1 MTDYGHEETDKRLKK
16 LERKIH
22 AEYEQAA
29 KEVEKKMNDHL
40 SKFQVKDEIKRRER
54 DAGKITGYVKSYARM
69 KGISEDKI
77 NQRVIDDSYNYW
89 RTGQLMMGKRWEE
102 MRDTLAEDLTNV
114 DKIAM
119 NMVSGNMKDVYAL
132 NHNYGTFEAEKGS
145 LVDTSYTLYNRE
157 TVENL
162 MKNNPDLLPTPK
174 PGKGDL
180 RWNKQNIQS
189 QMMQGI
195 LQGESIPQISKRV
208 ALGTTTKDKQAAIR
222 NARTMITCAENA
234 GRSDSY
240 IRAREMGIEME
251 QIWLATLDERTRNS
265 HRKLDGEK
273 IKVGDKWH
281 HPKFSNR
288 LRYPGDPEGP
298 ASEVYNCRCTLIAQV
313 VGINLNPSDISKR
326 NNYKLGGMSYEEWK
340 NEHTKKQKPV
350 IKPLE
355 PAQAIKHPLAV
366 LSNYNFE
373 EKESIF
379 NELQQAKN
387 DANRS
392 GVDISIGRY
401 REQKIKEVNQRY
413 SKYNGIIGATDEDIK
428 RLKEENEE
436 LRKQYKFWSDES
448 DKWYDHPDRKLFPDE
463 YAEWKEWKRSYQDR
477 GIDPGE
483 KTMELSKK
491 ISDNSFIIDY
501 YPRYKEDLKNA
512 QQYPTLSE
520 LKRKQ
525 EKAQAKADDLQSKFS
540 LMDNKLMAAHNNKK
554 IEYNPVTVLDHK
566 LEETDI
572 IEKLAGGDKTEGSCA
587 SLALAYMGNK
597 AGFNVTDYRGGE
609 SRSFIATGTTRQF
622 AHFPGV
628 ISKTETGEKEQE
640 CAIKLLHTM
649 EQGKE
654 YMLVTGRH
662 AAIVRHHGDKYQ
674 YLEMQSSYD
683 NGWHD
688 LGNDSNNDGYIAEM
702 LKWRFAC
709 CKKSKYESESVLVD
723 VDSASKVANFD
734 TLLGFLNTE
743 TDKQMKGKGG
753 VIR

>member
-1 MTDYGHEETDKRLKK
+1 MTDYGHEETDRRLKK

-22 AEYEQAA
+22 AEYEQAS
-29 KEVEKKMNDHL
+29 KEVQTKLDDYL
-40 SKFQVKDEIKRRER
+40 RRFQIKDNIKREAVA
-54 DAGKITGYVKSYARM
+54 AGEITQEEYTK
-69 KGISEDKI
+69 
-77 NQRVIDDSYNYW
+77 W
-89 RTGQLMMGKRWEE
+89 RTGQIMIGKRWEE
-102 MRDTLAEDLTNV
+102 MRDTLAQDLTNT

-119 NMVSGNMKDVYAL
+119 SMVKGYMPDVYAL

-145 LVDTSYTLYNRE
+145 MIDTSYTLYDRQ

-162 MKNNPDLLPTPK
+162 MKKNPDLLPKPSVDIPK
-174 PGKGDL
+174 DL
-180 RWNKQNIQS
+180 QWNKRHIVS
-189 QMMQGI
+189 AITQGI
-195 LQGESIPQISKRV
+195 LQGEDIRKISKRLQGV
-208 ALGTTTKDKQAAIR
+208 TDMDRRAAIR
-222 NARTMITCAENA
+222 NARTMTTSAENA

-240 IRAREMGIEME
+240 VRAKEMGIEME
-251 QIWLATLDERTRNS
+251 QVWLATLDERTRDS
-265 HRKLDGEK
+265 HRELDGEA

-281 HPKFSNR
+281 HPKFSNG
-288 LRYPGDPEGP
+288 LRYPGDPDGP
-298 ASEVYNCRCTLIAQV
+298 PAEVYNCRCTLIAQV
-313 VGINLNPSDISKR
+313 TGINLNPSDISKR

-355 PAQAIKHPLAV
+355 PAQAIKHPLAE

-387 DANRS
+387 DVNRS

-448 DKWYDHPDRKLFPDE
+448 DKWYDRPDRKLFPDE

-483 KTMELSKK
+483 KTMELSMK

-540 LMDNKLMAAHNNKK
+540 PMDSKLMAAHNNKK

-688 LGNDSNNDGYIAEM
+688 LGNDSNNDDYIAEM

-753 VIR
+753 VIK

>member
-1 MTDYGHEETDKRLKK
+1 MTDYGHEETDKQLKK

-22 AEYEQAA
+22 AEYEQAS
-29 KEVEKKMNDHL
+29 KEVQTKLDDYL
-40 SKFQVKDEIKRRER
+40 RRFQIKDNIKREAVA
-54 DAGKITGYVKSYARM
+54 AGEITQEEYTK
-69 KGISEDKI
+69 
-77 NQRVIDDSYNYW
+77 W
-89 RTGQLMMGKRWEE
+89 RTGQIMIGKRWEE
-102 MRDTLAEDLTNV
+102 MRDTLAQDLTNT

-119 NMVSGNMKDVYAL
+119 SMVRGYMPEVYAL

-145 LVDTSYTLYNRE
+145 MIDTSYTLYDRQ

-162 MKNNPDLLPTPK
+162 IKKNPDLLPKPSVDIPK
-174 PGKGDL
+174 DL
-180 RWNKQNIQS
+180 KWNKQKITS
-189 QMMQGI
+189 AITQGI
-195 LQGESIPQISKRV
+195 LQGEDIRKISKRLRNV
-208 ALGTTTKDKQAAIR
+208 TDMDKRAAIR
-222 NARTMITCAENA
+222 NARTMTTSAENA

-240 IRAREMGIEME
+240 TRAREMGIEME
-251 QIWLATLDERTRNS
+251 QIWLATLDERTRDS

-281 HPKFSNR
+281 HPKFSNG

-313 VGINLNPSDISKR
+313 AGINLNPSDISKR

-355 PAQAIKHPLAV
+355 PAQAIKHPLAE

-413 SKYNGIIGATDEDIK
+413 SKYNGIIDATDEDIK

-448 DKWYDHPDRKLFPDE
+448 DKWYDRPDRKLFPDE

-540 LMDNKLMAAHNNKK
+540 LMDRKLMTAHNNKK

-609 SRSFIATGTTRQF
+609 SRSFMATGTTRQF

>member
-1 MTDYGHEETDKRLKK
+1 MTDYGHEETDKQLKK

-22 AEYEQAA
+22 AEYEQAS
-29 KEVEKKMNDHL
+29 KEVQTKLDDYL
-40 SKFQVKDEIKRRER
+40 RRFQIKDNIKREAVA
-54 DAGKITGYVKSYARM
+54 AGEITQEEYTK
-69 KGISEDKI
+69 
-77 NQRVIDDSYNYW
+77 W
-89 RTGQLMMGKRWEE
+89 RTGQIMIGKRWEE
-102 MRDTLAEDLTNV
+102 MRDTLAQDLTNT

-119 NMVSGNMKDVYAL
+119 SMVRGYMPEVYAL

-145 LVDTSYTLYNRE
+145 MIDTSYTLYDRQ

-162 MKNNPDLLPTPK
+162 IKKNPDLLPKPSVDIPK
-174 PGKGDL
+174 DL
-180 RWNKQNIQS
+180 KWNKQKITS
-189 QMMQGI
+189 AITQGI
-195 LQGESIPQISKRV
+195 LQGEDIRKISKRLRNV
-208 ALGTTTKDKQAAIR
+208 TDMDKRAAIR
-222 NARTMITCAENA
+222 NARTMTTSAENA

-240 IRAREMGIEME
+240 TRAREMGIEME
-251 QIWLATLDERTRNS
+251 QIWLATLDERTRDS

-281 HPKFSNR
+281 HPKFSNG

-313 VGINLNPSDISKR
+313 AGINLNPSDISKR

-355 PAQAIKHPLAV
+355 PAQAIKHPLAE

-413 SKYNGIIGATDEDIK
+413 SKYNGIIDATDEDIK

-448 DKWYDHPDRKLFPDE
+448 DKWYDRPDRKLFPDE

-540 LMDNKLMAAHNNKK
+540 LMDSKLMAAHNNKK
-554 IEYNPVTVLDHK
+554 IKYNPVTVLDHK

-688 LGNDSNNDGYIAEM
+688 LGNDSNNDDYIAEM